1 MIKDKQR
8 IVAGALPS
16 DKACWTH
23 KKGALRLPF
32 VCNKKRPRGLLDC
45 WIRNVS
51 GLLEVLPDLRS
62 VCLLAVLEDT
72 LPLELVAKAASV
84 CEYAP
89 ARDLTL
95 EEGTWTAQ

>member
-1 MIKDKQR
+1 MSVTLNPSAVDPR
-8 IVAGALPS
+8 ICAAATRRSARRV
-16 DKACWTH
+16 
-23 KKGALRLPF
+23 KGASGLPF

-72 LPLELVAKAASV
+72 LPLELVA
-84 CEYAP
+84 
-89 ARDLTL
+89 
-95 EEGTWTAQ
+95 